1 MNNRKKVPYDHGS
14 YLMTREKDNNPIN
27 IEPRRTFQTAINAL
41 KKNMRVKG
49 LRKLYSPDFTASIYR
64 ALPVTFI

>member
-1 MNNRKKVPYDHGS
+1 
-14 YLMTREKDNNPIN
+14 MTREKDNNPIN